1 MTKRRAGTTCDF
13 SGKRRYRDKTEA
25 TNAMRTVQRN
35 SDRPTVPVRVYPCHM
50 CKGYH
55 LTSERHQESP

>member
-1 MTKRRAGTTCDF
+1 VTRRRAGATCDF

-25 TNAMRTVQRN
+25 TNAVRHFQRH
-35 SDRPTVPVRVYPCHM
+35 SERDVVPVRVYPCHM

-55 LTSERHQESP
+55 LTSQAYKENP